1 MRNIK
6 LLSLCTIL
14 ILLLGSNASANGT
27 SEKLIYDLTWTG
39 VKAGEA
45 ALELQD
51 SGEFIE
57 IISRANSSKWVS
69 VFYHVEDIIVSTLK
83 KNNELDKKFLGL
95 PYKYRVKL
103 KEGKHRRDKEV
114 IFDQSAKK
122 ITYINHLK
130 QEEVKFDMKGF
141 LLDPLS
147 SFYYIRRLPLEVGQS
162 VYVDIFDNKK
172 IYQIEV
178 QILKKESIKTP
189 LGTFRT
195 ILIKPIM
202 KTEGIFDRKGDI
214 HIWLTDD
221 EKRIPVQLKTK
232 VAVGHINAILVSH
245 KP

>member
-1 MRNIK
+1 MD
-6 LLSLCTIL
+6 
-14 ILLLGSNASANGT
+14 SNAFAIMT
-27 SEKLIYDLTWTG
+27 TEKLTYDLTWTG
-39 VKAGEA
+39 IKAGEA

-51 SGEFIE
+51 NGEFID

-69 VFYHVEDIIVSTLK
+69 VFYHVEDLIVSTLK
-83 KNNELDKKFLGL
+83 KNNENDRKFPGL
-95 PYKYRVKL
+95 PYRYRVKL

-130 QEEVKFDMKGF
+130 KEEAIFDMKGF

-147 SFYYIRRLPLEVGQS
+147 SFYYVRKLPLEVGQS
-162 VYVDIFDNKK
+162 VYVDVFDNKK

-189 LGTFRT
+189 LGSFST

-214 HIWLTDD
+214 LIWLTDD

-232 VAVGHINAILVSH
+232 IAVGHINAILVSY